1 MGLSVWGSPNW
12 FVSGTDLTG
21 SRCGGGHREGTRCAR
36 CVFLCQGE
44 AGTHT
49 AHLGAHPHTQRSHA
63 HIRSDPLTHTPSHM
77 CPNTVAHTPSDTTPL
92 TYSDRL
98 LHAQMPSRLH
108 TQCSHTLSNTHTP
121 EHHHTH
127 MLVCFTLTR
136 GHFMH
141 KHDHPRSSA
150 TTPTLAFAHV
160 HTHPLTCTQELPQ
173 SHPLHSLV
181 PVEAPAHPR
190 YSHSHTQ
197 APSHS
202 EIHCLLHTDTENGHT
217 THRPPPSPP
226 VST

>member
-36 CVFLCQGE
+36 CVCLCQGE

-63 HIRSDPLTHTPSHM
+63 YIRSDPLTHTPSHM
-77 CPNTVAHTPSDTTPL
+77 CPNTVAHTSSDTTPL

-98 LHAQMPSRLH
+98 LHTQMPSRLH
-108 TQCSHTLSNTHTP
+108 TQCSHTPSNTHTP

-127 MLVCFTLTR
+127 MLVCFTFTR

-150 TTPTLAFAHV
+150 TTHTSICTRAHTPSDL
-160 HTHPLTCTQELPQ
+160 HSGAPPITPLTLSRARGSSCTPSILT
-173 SHPLHSLV
+173 LTHSSTFTLRDTLSL
-181 PVEAPAHPR
+181 AH
-190 YSHSHTQ
+190 
-197 APSHS
+197 
-202 EIHCLLHTDTENGHT
+202 
-217 THRPPPSPP
+217 
-226 VST
+226 